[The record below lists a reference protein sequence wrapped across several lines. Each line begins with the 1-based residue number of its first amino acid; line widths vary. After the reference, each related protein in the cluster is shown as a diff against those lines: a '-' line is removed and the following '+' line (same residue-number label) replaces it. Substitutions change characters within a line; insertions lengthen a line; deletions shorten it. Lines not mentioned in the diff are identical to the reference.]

1 MSRGKNGASGSAEN
15 SYMIYD
21 KGSWTKPL
29 RGIGDPSIGQCTF
42 RS

>member
-21 KGSWTKPL
+21 KGSYHDLNRHGSTSSNFE
-29 RGIGDPSIGQCTF
+29 SI
-42 RS
+42 